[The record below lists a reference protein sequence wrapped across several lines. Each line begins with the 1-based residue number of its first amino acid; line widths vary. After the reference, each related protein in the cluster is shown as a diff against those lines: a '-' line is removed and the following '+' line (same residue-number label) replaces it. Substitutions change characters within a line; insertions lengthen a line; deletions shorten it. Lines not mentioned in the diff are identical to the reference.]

1 MIGETR
7 EEGKAVTR
15 TNYAYDKAGQLTSFR
30 RSDGNA
36 EQYKYDPAGNMVE
49 KVQNGV
55 KIAMTYTAANELQS
69 MESPHGKLTYAYDAN
84 GNLTQKTYNNR
95 TDTYS
100 YDARNHLRQY
110 KGYDNYTVKYS
121 YNALGMLHAKEASGN
136 SSRTTLE
143 ELIAG
148 KEASDDPDGDG
159 DKPRTTTYV
168 YDLTQPYYE
177 VLTESTDGKVT
188 SYTYGL
194 ERLAAYTESA
204 RTAYLYDGR
213 GSVIQA
219 NGESKF
225 YSSFGELL
233 TEKTSGYG
241 FNGEYFDAA
250 TGMLNLRARQYEPA
264 QGRFS
269 QKDSEKGYVTNAR
282 SLNAYLYCYN
292 DGVNYFDAS
301 GAAPEAIRNN
311 TTVDAGDGGSYA
323 ARSAKAQAEQ
333 ARKEAARRATKPT
346 SREQIAQDNPEE
358 MARSEYTRKQGSA
371 PTVGGNSLLGS
382 GIAGACTEGR
392 SSPDYTMFIYDGI
405 TITIDH
411 NPDLSTKNETPPALY
426 EVTVRDGITII
437 AHNIP
442 SGATVTVRDGI
453 TIIEHPIEEQEK
465 RDPISFKNGIKGII
479 RMLQSGLDRI
489 KTHRADHGKTY
500 VLSQIITYEAIK
512 SGEKRI
518 SAVFDREGNIAI
530 QKSISGGVTTNYT
543 PTIGT
548 GSVFSIYDIMSYDEL
563 EKRNQISNGID
574 LSVDIP
580 RFPFDGIAGYHKV
593 TFYDE
598 DGNTY
603 NGTDIIFGGLSRS
616 IASSSSLNAGISAS
630 ERTETIHVF
639 TPFSTLDSFF
649 EAVLAW

>member
-1 MIGETR
+1 MGLTSGTRACQTIEKLRNFTKQTNDAVTLTYKYDQNSRMIGETR

-121 YNALGMLHAKEASGN
+121 YNALGMLHAKEATGSN
-136 SSRTTLE
+136 TRTTLE

-148 KEASDDPDGDG
+148 KEDSDDPDGDG

-168 YDLTQPYYE
+168 YDLTRPYYE

-194 ERLAAYTESA
+194 ERLAAYTEQVQ
-204 RTAYLYDGR
+204 TKYLYDGR
-213 GSVIQA
+213 GSVIQT

-225 YSSFGELL
+225 YSPFGELL
-233 TEKTSGYG
+233 SEKTSGYG
-241 FNGEYFDAA
+241 FNGEYYDAA

-269 QKDSEKGYVTNAR
+269 QKDSEKGHVANAR

-301 GAAPEAIRNN
+301 GAKPEAVRNN

-323 ARSAKAQAEQ
+323 VRSAKEQAEQ
-333 ARKEAARRATKPT
+333 ARKDAARRATKPT
-346 SREQIAQDNPEE
+346 SRERIAQDNPEE
-358 MARSEYTRKQGSA
+358 MARSEYVRKHESASLVEDRSEKTFRYICRTFETDYITDDSDIHVRKPKEEYGVVKYDVPLYFQGDLLLCWAFSQVMIESYQEGVVLTNEEA
-371 PTVGGNSLLGS
+371 TARAIQIAKKYHGSDEKEIWNHGGWPTNMWPFKQLKIPYGRVITGLFSKEKLYLMLEEQGPLYAYYTNNNEAHLVVVT
-382 GIAGACTEGR
+382 GIDISSDTVYTNNPWKVRGEQTYEEFLQGFATEGQDVGNYELTMLLVT
-392 SSPDYTMFIYDGI
+392 SP
-405 TITIDH
+405 
-411 NPDLSTKNETPPALY
+411 
-426 EVTVRDGITII
+426 
-437 AHNIP
+437 
-442 SGATVTVRDGI
+442 
-453 TIIEHPIEEQEK
+453 
-465 RDPISFKNGIKGII
+465 FK
-479 RMLQSGLDRI
+479 
-489 KTHRADHGKTY
+489 
-500 VLSQIITYEAIK
+500 
-512 SGEKRI
+512 
-518 SAVFDREGNIAI
+518 
-530 QKSISGGVTTNYT
+530 
-543 PTIGT
+543 
-548 GSVFSIYDIMSYDEL
+548 
-563 EKRNQISNGID
+563 
-574 LSVDIP
+574 
-580 RFPFDGIAGYHKV
+580 
-593 TFYDE
+593 
-598 DGNTY
+598 
-603 NGTDIIFGGLSRS
+603 
-616 IASSSSLNAGISAS
+616 
-630 ERTETIHVF
+630 
-639 TPFSTLDSFF
+639 
-649 EAVLAW
+649 